1 MFARGGTIIIDS
13 HHRNC
18 QICLRAVCKYLA
30 NLNFIV
36 KMDLMSKIRK
46 LVRLAPPIDFKVK
59 KPVPKRNLQFA
70 CKAKNEPPMKRKK
83 DKASDT
89 SVIDLDKPL
98 TPFVRD
104 IAKEDPWVSFGRC
117 TLTTVDK
124 DIIMKGTII
133 AVHVAN
139 LQNS

>member
-1 MFARGGTIIIDS
+1 MP
-13 HHRNC
+13 
-18 QICLRAVCKYLA
+18 CKLEFHSEDA
-30 NLNFIV
+30 
-36 KMDLMSKIRK
+36 DLMSKIRN

-59 KPVPKRNLQFA
+59 KPVPKRNLQFS
-70 CKAKNEPPMKRKK
+70 CKVKNEPPMKRKK

-98 TPFVRD
+98 TLFVRD

-117 TLTTVDK
+117 TMTTVDK
-124 DIIMKGTII
+124 DIIMKGMII

-139 LQNS
+139 L